1 MRAERP
7 PGARGT
13 RIVSLMSA
21 EILPQDHPHAARL
34 EKGTGTPLETWARR
48 LDEAGARELDHTAI
62 ARLLVE
68 RWEVEEW
75 WAQGVTVAYEQ
86 VIGRRVVG
94 QSCDGDF
101 SASASRT
108 VPGTPTQV
116 RDRWDAFMTDARRDG
131 LGLEE
136 PSLSDTATW
145 RYWRAAV
152 ADGSRVSVN
161 ITAKDPGRSTLG
173 IEHKGLESSE
183 GRAAWKDAWK
193 QVLGEF
199 TARPA
204 ASTETTETTTTE
216 TTR

>member
-1 MRAERP
+1 VRVLRP
-7 PGARGT
+7 PGARGP

-34 EKGTGTPLETWARR
+34 EKGTGAPLAEWTRR

-62 ARLLVE
+62 ARLLAE
-68 RWEVEEW
+68 RWEVDEW

-86 VIGRRVVG
+86 LIGRRVVG
-94 QSCDGDF
+94 QSRDGDF
-101 SASASRT
+101 AASASRT
-108 VPGTPTQV
+108 LDGEPDEV
-116 RDRWDAFMTDARRDG
+116 RERWHAFMTEARREE

-145 RYWRAAV
+145 RYWRAGV

-173 IEHKGLESSE
+173 IEHKGIATAE
-183 GRAAWKDAWK
+183 GRAAWKDAWAR
-193 QVLGEF
+193 VLADF
-199 TARPA
+199 TAPD
-204 ASTETTETTTTE
+204 TTDRTTTTE
-216 TTR
+216 SHR

>member
-1 MRAERP
+1 
-7 PGARGT
+7 
-13 RIVSLMSA
+13 MSDQ
-21 EILPQDHPHAARL
+21 ILPQDHPHAARL
-34 EKGTGTPLETWARR
+34 ENGTGTSLAEWTDR
-48 LDEAGARELDHTAI
+48 LDATGGRDLDHTAI
-62 ARLLVE
+62 ARMLVE

-116 RDRWDAFMTDARRDG
+116 RDRWDAFMTEARRDG

-136 PSLSDTATW
+136 PSLSDTAMW

-161 ITAKDPGRSTLG
+161 ITAKDEGRSTLG
-173 IEHKGLESSE
+173 IEHKGLETADA
-183 GRAAWKDAWK
+183 RTAWKGAWK
-193 QVLGEF
+193 GVLGEF
-199 TARPA
+199 TALPEQTDGQGDR
-204 ASTETTETTTTE
+204 
-216 TTR
+216 

>member
-1 MRAERP
+1 MHAAGPSDRV
-7 PGARGT
+7 PGPCAR
-13 RIVSLMSA
+13 RIVSSMSDQ
-21 EILPQDHPHAARL
+21 ILPQDHPHAARL
-34 EKGTGTPLETWARR
+34 ENGTGTSLAEWTDR
-48 LDEAGARELDHTAI
+48 LDATGGRDLDHTAI
-62 ARLLVE
+62 ARMLVE

-116 RDRWDAFMTDARRDG
+116 RDRWDAFMTEARRDG

-136 PSLSDTATW
+136 PSLSDTAMW

-161 ITAKDPGRSTLG
+161 ITAKDEGRSTLG
-173 IEHKGLESSE
+173 IEHKGLETADA
-183 GRAAWKDAWK
+183 RTAWKGAWK
-193 QVLGEF
+193 GVLGEF
-199 TARPA
+199 TALPEQTDGQGDR
-204 ASTETTETTTTE
+204 
-216 TTR
+216 

>member
-1 MRAERP
+1 MHAAGPSDRV
-7 PGARGT
+7 PGPCAR
-13 RIVSLMSA
+13 RIVSSMSDQ
-21 EILPQDHPHAARL
+21 ILPQDHPHAARL
-34 EKGTGTPLETWARR
+34 ENGTGTTLAEWTDR
-48 LDEAGARELDHTAI
+48 LDATGGRDLDHTAI
-62 ARLLVE
+62 ARMLVE

-116 RDRWDAFMTDARRDG
+116 RDRWDAFMTEARRDG

-136 PSLSDTATW
+136 PLLSDTATW

-161 ITAKDPGRSTLG
+161 ITAKDEGRSTLG
-173 IEHKGLESSE
+173 IEHKGLETADA
-183 GRAAWKDAWK
+183 RTAWKDAWK
-193 QVLGEF
+193 GVLGEF
-199 TARPA
+199 TSLPEQTDGQGDR
-204 ASTETTETTTTE
+204 
-216 TTR
+216 

>member
-1 MRAERP
+1 MHAAGPSDRV
-7 PGARGT
+7 PGPCAR
-13 RIVSLMSA
+13 RIVSSMSDQ
-21 EILPQDHPHAARL
+21 ILPRDHPHAARL
-34 EKGTGTPLETWARR
+34 ENGTGTSLAEWTDR
-48 LDEAGARELDHTAI
+48 LDATGGRDLDHTAI
-62 ARLLVE
+62 ARMLVE

-116 RDRWDAFMTDARRDG
+116 RDRWDAFMTEARRDG
-131 LGLEE
+131 LGLDE

-145 RYWRAAV
+145 RYWRAAL

-161 ITAKDPGRSTLG
+161 ITAKDEGRSTLG
-173 IEHKGLESSE
+173 IEHKGLETADA
-183 GRAAWKDAWK
+183 RTAWKDAWK
-193 QVLGEF
+193 GVLGEF
-199 TARPA
+199 TALPEQTDGQGDR
-204 ASTETTETTTTE
+204 
-216 TTR
+216 

>member
-1 MRAERP
+1 
-7 PGARGT
+7 
-13 RIVSLMSA
+13 MSDQ
-21 EILPQDHPHAARL
+21 ILPQDHPHAARL
-34 EKGTGTPLETWARR
+34 ENGTGTSLAEWTDR
-48 LDEAGARELDHTAI
+48 LDAAGGRDLDHTAI
-62 ARLLVE
+62 ARMLVE

-101 SASASRT
+101 FASASRT

-116 RDRWDAFMTDARRDG
+116 RDRWDAFMTEARRDG

-136 PSLSDTATW
+136 PLLSDTATW

-161 ITAKDPGRSTLG
+161 ITAKDEGRSTLG
-173 IEHKGLESSE
+173 IEHKGLETADA
-183 GRAAWKDAWK
+183 RTAWKGAWK
-193 QVLGEF
+193 GVLGEF
-199 TARPA
+199 TALPEQTDGQGDR
-204 ASTETTETTTTE
+204 
-216 TTR
+216 

>member
-1 MRAERP
+1 MRAAGPSDRVP
-7 PGARGT
+7 GPGAR
-13 RIVSLMSA
+13 RIVSSMSDQ
-21 EILPQDHPHAARL
+21 ILPQDHPHAARL
-34 EKGTGTPLETWARR
+34 ENGTGTSLAEWTDR
-48 LDEAGARELDHTAI
+48 LDEASGRDLDHTAI
-62 ARLLVE
+62 ARMLVE

-116 RDRWDAFMTDARRDG
+116 RDRWDAFMTEARRDG

-161 ITAKDPGRSTLG
+161 ITAKDEGRSTLG
-173 IEHKGLESSE
+173 IEHKGLETADA
-183 GRAAWKDAWK
+183 RTAWKDAWK
-193 QVLGEF
+193 GVLGEF
-199 TARPA
+199 TALPEQTDGQGDR
-204 ASTETTETTTTE
+204 
-216 TTR
+216 